1 MAVHSL
7 IKAIQDTED
16 LKKKVDLCNGYFVN
30 RRNEEP
36 LDVLAQSEQALKYGH
51 QSAYTRG
58 VFQILIHRAY
68 SFILISEIRQ
78 AEEEIARI
86 KQLHVDDPN
95 WDTENMYFYHLLCLY
110 YCGKTY
116 PGLCYDYAYRSL
128 SLARKLSDNRIG
140 ASVQDVL
147 GQINCKLKIY
157 TKARECYQLAA
168 EALPQGEDILLSSM
182 INCHRGELFSLMGE
196 TARARSSFHEGYRM
210 IKKESSGSRGYAWV
224 LKKFAA
230 FEEQEGNLATAEYL
244 YGEAVSSLEGNGY
257 GGLAAEFRLGL
268 GRLLLKRGKE
278 EGITLLNEQKE
289 DLLRKGLYEDVL
301 TVGDLISDYYLE
313 RENFPAAAE
322 ELKILRDISRKMM
335 ETRGKD
341 RHDSLEK
348 ERWTTA
354 RENLTR
360 VNTLGSKLAACR
372 NRDEI
377 FQVLHGA
384 LGFLKAED
392 GLLVAEERTDGRLEL
407 IYGKIHGLS
416 VEPRYYEHNSDMS
429 IISYC
434 LSRNQSLLIDDLEE
448 EKSFFM
454 AKDVMRLSFDGEY
467 PPTLSMINVVYKR
480 ESCRGLISL
489 QSTERKA
496 FCFHQ
501 LEFLQSLLPFITVS
515 LDNEQKTG
523 MILKLSTMDSLTG
536 LMNRREFMRVL
547 SNSWSAHGRSGDPLS
562 LLMIDIDF
570 FKSINDT
577 YGHMAGDEGLI
588 CLSRL
593 LEKHFKR
600 ATDSC
605 CRYGGEE
612 FIILSGYTDE
622 ETCRSKAE
630 VLRKDV
636 EAHICRFGDRSF
648 SYTISIGTVTVVPSE
663 DMSRDDFIEASDISL
678 YKAKKNGRNCIV
690 SFSNSH

>member
-7 IKAIQDTED
+7 IKAIQDTKD
-16 LKKKVDLCNGYFVN
+16 LKEKVDLYNDYFVD

-36 LDVLAQSEQALKYGH
+36 LDVLTRSEQALKYGH
-51 QSAYTRG
+51 QSAYSRG
-58 VFQILIHRAY
+58 VFQVLIHRAY
-68 SFILISEIRQ
+68 SFIQISEIRQ
-78 AEEEIARI
+78 AEEEIGRI
-86 KQLHVDDPN
+86 KQLHVDNPE
-95 WDTENMYFYHLLCLY
+95 WDRDNMYFYHLLCLY
-110 YCGKTY
+110 YCGRTY

-157 TKARECYQLAA
+157 HKARECYQLAM
-168 EALPQGEDILLSSM
+168 EALPPDEDVLLASM
-182 INCHRGELFSLMGE
+182 ISCHRGELHSLMGE

-210 IKKESSGSRGYAWV
+210 IRKESSGSRGYAWV

-244 YGEAVSSLEGNGY
+244 YGEAVNSLEGNGY
-257 GGLAAEFRLGL
+257 GRLAAEFRLGL

-278 EGITLLNEQKE
+278 EGIVLLNEQKE

-301 TVGDLISDYYLE
+301 TIGDLISEYHLE

-322 ELKILRDISRKMM
+322 ELKILRDISRKML

-341 RHDSLEK
+341 SHASLER
-348 ERWTTA
+348 EQWTTA

-360 VNTLGSKLAACR
+360 VNSLGSKLAACR

-377 FQVLHGA
+377 FQVLHES
-384 LGFLKAED
+384 LGFLEKED
-392 GLLVAEERTDGRLEL
+392 GLLVAEERSDGRLEL
-407 IYGKIHGLS
+407 IYGKIHGIPI
-416 VEPRYYEHNSDMS
+416 EPRFYEHNPDTS

-434 LSRNQSLLIDDLEE
+434 LSRNQSLLIDDLDE

-454 AKDVMRLSFDGEY
+454 SKEITRLSFDREY
-467 PPTLSMINVVYKR
+467 PPTLSLINVVYKR
-480 ESCRGLISL
+480 ESCRGVISL

-496 FCFHQ
+496 FRFHQ

-547 SNSWSAHGRSGDPLS
+547 SNSWSAHGRSGAPLS

-570 FKSINDT
+570 FKAINDT

-593 LEKHFKR
+593 LEMHFKR
-600 ATDSC
+600 ATDTC

-630 VLRKDV
+630 DLRRDV
-636 EAHICRFGDRSF
+636 EAHICRSGDKSF
-648 SYTISIGTVTVVPSE
+648 SFTISIGTVTLIPA
-663 DMSRDDFIEASDISL
+663 DNMSMEKFIEASDVSL
-678 YKAKKNGRNCIV
+678 YKAKKNGRNCVV
-690 SFSNSH
+690 SFSH